1 MTPQGQRP
9 SGRVRGQPGLTGA
22 GTLSQVQGVT
32 GTECL
37 SGTTG
42 KTGIVGGG
50 PRPQA
55 SCAPLA
61 GRWSRPPTGEQPPGT
76 PIQALVGPPPSS
88 ARCPQDTELLTRVQ
102 SSEQQS
108 LGLKTVGA
116 EFRSNSGSHLGLSCV
131 SARGPDYGGG
141 GRPWLMSGP

>member
-108 LGLKTVGA
+108 LGLKTVGG
-116 EFRSNSGSHLGLSCV
+116 RVSVKLGVTSRPQLCFS
-131 SARGPDYGGG
+131 SRPRLWGGG
-141 GRPWLMSGP
+141 ADPG